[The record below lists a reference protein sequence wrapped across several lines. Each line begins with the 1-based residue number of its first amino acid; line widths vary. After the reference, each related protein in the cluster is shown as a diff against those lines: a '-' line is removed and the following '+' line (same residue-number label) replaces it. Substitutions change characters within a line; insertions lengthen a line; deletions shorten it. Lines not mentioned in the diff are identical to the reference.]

1 MRPRRENTTMD
12 IYLPA
17 DFHELHD
24 SVADDWRDVSSTR
37 TVRERTALAQSRR
50 DDDPEL
56 CADPLWCVI

>member
-1 MRPRRENTTMD
+1 MD

>member
-1 MRPRRENTTMD
+1 MD

-24 SVADDWRDVSSTR
+24 SVADDWRDISSTA
-37 TVRERTALAQSRR
+37 RERAAAAARR
-50 DDDPEL
+50 EADPEC